1 MRFVAVTACLFIA
14 YAENTGVVR
23 KLSEA
28 KFGPTPGL
36 PECISAAVES
46 GDPSKGPSVI
56 VFKGTAGCSIQW
68 HWHTPT
74 EHVMIVSGTAKVE
87 MKGGATATIGP
98 GGYAK
103 MPSRHIHQFTCT
115 SACLAFVSSDAAFDI
130 HYVDANGKEISREAV
145 LSKNK

>member
-1 MRFVAVTACLFIA
+1 MRFLALTACLFIA
-14 YAENTGVVR
+14 NAEEMGVVR
-23 KLSEA
+23 TLSEA

-36 PECISAAVES
+36 PPCISAAVES

-87 MKGGATATIGP
+87 MKHGATAILGP

-103 MPSRHIHQFTCT
+103 MPAGTN
-115 SACLAFVSSDAAFDI
+115 
-130 HYVDANGKEISREAV
+130 HYVRAKAETIVQIIGTGPFQVKYVNPGDDPRTKT
-145 LSKNK
+145 SKPQQH